1 MADKVFIGSG
11 AGFSGDRL
19 DAGVAVIETLKNRDG
34 PRYLIYEVMGERT
47 LALALTHKRR
57 DPSLGYSPYLDRY
70 LSRVLALA
78 KENNVCIV
86 TNMGAANPVGGAKR
100 VHALA
105 REMGIKGLKVAVVL
119 GDDLL
124 EIMSADDIRALPTI
138 EGLETGSQE
147 VIAANAYIGARPV
160 AKALALGADIVLV
173 GRTTDAAL
181 VLGPL
186 IHEFGWD
193 EDDWQQLAAGTVAGH
208 LLECGGQVTGGY
220 FCDPGFKDVPGMEIL
235 GFPIAEIEASGDF
248 VITKAENTGGLVSRA
263 TVIEQLLY
271 EVHDPAAY
279 LTPDVTLDIRNV
291 ILEDDGKDRIRLRG
305 AKGTPPPQT
314 LKATISTDGGWCG
327 EAELTY
333 AGPNALAR
341 AKLAADIVRKRYA
354 ATGMNEPVRIEVL
367 GTGAVFENDNG
378 ESVLPVT
385 PPQWGEY
392 QLRAAVRSGN
402 KDVAQY
408 VADEVLSLFCSGP
421 AGGGGYRCQVADQI
435 STSSV
440 LVERT
445 DIDAQC
451 RAELVT
457 P

>member
-1 MADKVFIGSG
+1 MAEKVFIGSG

-19 DAGVAVIETLKNRDG
+19 DAGVAVIETLKHRQG

-47 LALALTHKRR
+47 LALALAHRRR
-57 DPSLGYSPYLDRY
+57 DPELGYSPYLDRY
-70 LSRVLALA
+70 LSRVLGMA
-78 KENNVCIV
+78 KRHGVCIV

-105 REMGIKGLKVAVVL
+105 REMGIDDLKVAVVL

-124 EIMSADDIRALPTI
+124 ETLSADEIRALPTI
-138 EGLETGSQE
+138 EGLETGSQAI
-147 VIAANAYIGARPV
+147 IAANAYIGARPV
-160 AKALALGADIVLV
+160 AEALALGADIVLV

-186 IHEFGWD
+186 IHEFGWRQ
-193 EDDWQQLAAGTVAGH
+193 DDWQRLAAGTVAGH

-220 FCDPGFKDVPGMEIL
+220 FCDPGFKDVPDMANL
-235 GFPIAEIEASGDF
+235 GFPVAEIEASGNF
-248 VITKAENTGGLVSRA
+248 VVTKAENTGGIVSRA

-291 ILEDDGKDRIRLRG
+291 TLEDDGRNRIRVSGTSG
-305 AKGTPPPQT
+305 APPPQT
-314 LKATISTDGGWCG
+314 LKATISTDGGWFG

-341 AKLAADIVRKRYA
+341 ARLAADIVRQRCA
-354 ATGMNEPVRIEVL
+354 ATGMNEPVRVEVL
-367 GTGAVFENDNG
+367 GTGAVFENDSG
-378 ESVLPVT
+378 YPVDAVS
-385 PPQWGEY
+385 PPGWGEY
-392 QLRAAVRSGN
+392 RLRAAVRSV
-402 KDVAQY
+402 DQATAQY

-421 AGGGGYRCQVADQI
+421 AGGGGYRCQVADQVA
-435 STSSV
+435 TSSV
-440 LVERT
+440 LVDREN
-445 DIDAQC
+445 IDAHC
-451 RAELVT
+451 RAELVS